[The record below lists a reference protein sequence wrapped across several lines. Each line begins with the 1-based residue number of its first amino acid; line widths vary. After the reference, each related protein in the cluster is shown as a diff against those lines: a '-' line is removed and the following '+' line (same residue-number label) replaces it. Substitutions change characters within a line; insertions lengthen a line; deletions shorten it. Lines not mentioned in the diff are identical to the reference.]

1 MSSNNAPSAASNDR
15 LVASSQAEENE
26 GCYVRSRRR
35 NRDAKVPGSKALNF
49 RKKISK
55 ISNNIEKK
63 SKMETIKTDERWFY

>member
-49 RKKISK
+49 RKKNLKKIKQYRKTSK
-55 ISNNIEKK
+55 
-63 SKMETIKTDERWFY
+63 TWFYKL